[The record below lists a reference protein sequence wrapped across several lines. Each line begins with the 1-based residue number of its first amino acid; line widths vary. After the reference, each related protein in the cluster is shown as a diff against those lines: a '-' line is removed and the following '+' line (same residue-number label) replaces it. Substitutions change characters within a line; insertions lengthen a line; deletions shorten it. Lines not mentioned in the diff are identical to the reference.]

1 MTEQQTATHPTVKV
15 ARDLTEIVD
24 LYARLAAQAENLASH
39 SLMPG
44 GPAMV
49 ALGNVANIESW
60 ENHHQATERYV
71 DHPDERLRRAY
82 TSVEDEDPDE
92 AWSPFQL
99 LEFWSEAWRREHGA
113 EYDQRP
119 TIVSEANFIRWAL
132 DWAWHNE
139 PAWDD
144 FAGDVRRARVR
155 LEDILSAG
163 SRAERGAPCLY
174 DECKGARL
182 VRKMQPARDDEGR
195 KVWRHSPWHC
205 PRCHRE
211 WDEDK
216 YAAMVTAGTE
226 AAKIET
232 INGEEWVTTDLAARR
247 VGRPA
252 STIRQWVHKGKL
264 EVVCIVRGKRI
275 GYVRMAEV
283 WERHAATRRRKGVA

>member
-1 MTEQQTATHPTVKV
+1 MTEQQTTTHPTVKV

-195 KVWRHSPWHC
+195 KVWRHSLWHC